1 MAMKSLLVP
10 VDFSDASNLVI
21 EKVGQLAQEL
31 SARVVLLHVDEPKV
45 AYAAFGNA
53 GSVLVFAWPMETSR
67 RICKLETRLASN
79 ANPLKAR
86 GVKVE
91 FVALVGLVVHEILEQ
106 AGKYHADYIVMGS
119 HGHFAAHHLFS
130 GNVFAK
136 ILKHPL
142 SCPIIVVPVTRESP
156 GDPRPLPSQKYVEP
170 SSKTSESKHTISRVA
185 SRIRSSFSR
194 V

>member
-1 MAMKSLLVP
+1 MKSLLVP

-21 EKVGQLAQEL
+21 EKVCQLAQEL

-53 GSVLVFAWPMETSR
+53 GGVLVFAWPLETSR
-67 RICKLETRLASN
+67 RISKLETRVASL

-91 FVALVGLVVHEILEQ
+91 FVVLVGLVVHEILEQ
-106 AGKYHADYIVMGS
+106 AGNYHADYIVMG

-142 SCPIIVVPVTRESP
+142 SCPIIVVPGMQESP
-156 GDPRPLPSQKYVEP
+156 GDPTPLPSQNYVEP
-170 SSKTSESKHTISRVA
+170 SSKTSESKHTVSRVA
-185 SRIRSSFSR
+185 SRIRASFSR